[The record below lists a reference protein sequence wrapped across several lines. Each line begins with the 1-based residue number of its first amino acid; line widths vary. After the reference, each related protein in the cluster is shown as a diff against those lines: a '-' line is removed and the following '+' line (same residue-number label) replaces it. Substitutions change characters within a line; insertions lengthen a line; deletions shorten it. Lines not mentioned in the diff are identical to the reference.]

1 MSEHA
6 VQEHAAKFNAD
17 ANINSMS
24 AKLKG
29 VLRRKSTMAFLLCLP
44 LIVLVLGLIVYPFFY
59 SIWLAMLNKK
69 ETTFVKEN
77 LMRLDYLETNRDFYV
92 YCGELGN
99 QLRKAGISAPFT
111 DLVIAAHAK
120 RHNLCIFSQ
129 DNHFESISLKLGIQF
144 EILKNF

>member
-1 MSEHA
+1 M
-6 VQEHAAKFNAD
+6 VD
-17 ANINSMS
+17 Y
-24 AKLKG
+24 
-29 VLRRKSTMAFLLCLP
+29 
-44 LIVLVLGLIVYPFFY
+44 LIDT
-59 SIWLAMLNKK
+59 SIWIDFFRGRKGAIKNRVQDLLDQNRVVTNGIIIAELLVGASGKK
-69 ETTFVKEN
+69 ETIFVKEN
-77 LMRLDYLETNRDFYV
+77 LLRLNYLETNRDFYI

-129 DNHFESISLKLGIQF
+129 DNHFESISLTLGIQF